1 VERRSPQLRAAVIV
15 YYLAFLLFCTGPFVA
30 VLGGGRVGAYV
41 CVVGFSLLLV
51 AHRLFGL
58 IGARMTRLQPWPL
71 GNALAGVGYAAA
83 LALLFGGLFAAMT
96 GARVGAYVLLAGLG
110 VQLGCDLGLGV
121 RSYRA
126 TMRRPWPKVAPI
138 VDDDDW

>member
-1 VERRSPQLRAAVIV
+1 MARLSRRMRAAVAV
-15 YYLAFLLFCTGPFVA
+15 YYVAFLLFCAGPFVA
-30 VLGGGRVGAYV
+30 VFGGGRVGAYV

-71 GNALAGVGYAAA
+71 GTSVGGIGYAVA
-83 LALLFGGLFAAMT
+83 LALLFAGLFAAIA

-121 RSYRA
+121 LSYRS
-126 TMRRPWPKVAPI
+126 TMRRPWPRVAPI

>member
-1 VERRSPQLRAAVIV
+1 MARLSRRMRAAVAV
-15 YYLAFLLFCTGPFVA
+15 YYVAFLLFCAGPFVA
-30 VLGGGRVGAYV
+30 VFGGGRVGAYV

-71 GNALAGVGYAAA
+71 GTAVVGLGYALA
-83 LALLFGGLFAAMT
+83 LALLFAGLFTAMT
-96 GARVGAYVLLAGLG
+96 GTRIGAYVLLAGLG
-110 VQLGCDLGLGV
+110 IQLACDLGLGV
-121 RSYRA
+121 LSYRS